1 MRAAAKRSI
10 DRAEGFTSMADFKK
24 RAGLILLGLVAAVLS
39 AIGPAAAKD
48 VALTQ
53 DNVARFLA
61 SFAQMRA
68 IAMSEGVQAGMDA
81 ETSKN
86 PVGVIVK
93 AIKSS
98 KLQAQA
104 LGIAVKHG
112 FPDIKEWSDTGRAI
126 GQAYLYVT
134 AGPARGIARET
145 LDKNK
150 DTAIKELQKLGLLN
164 EKQKERLRE
173 NLDDLSD
180 QLARE
185 PPPQNVAVVE
195 EMKPDI
201 EAAVKLGLN

>member
-1 MRAAAKRSI
+1 
-10 DRAEGFTSMADFKK
+10 MADFKK
-24 RAGLILLGLVAAVLS
+24 SAGLILLGLMAAVLS
-39 AIGPAAAKD
+39 AIGPVAAKD

-53 DNVARFLA
+53 DNVSRFLA
-61 SFAQMRA
+61 SFAEMRA
-68 IAMSEGVQAGMDA
+68 IAMIEGVRTGMDA

-104 LGIAVKHG
+104 QGIAVKHG
-112 FPDIKEWSDTGRAI
+112 FADIREWSDTGRAI

-134 AGPARGIARET
+134 AGPPRGIARET
-145 LDKNK
+145 LNKNK
-150 DTAIKELQKLGLLN
+150 DTAIKELEKLGLLN
-164 EKQKERLRE
+164 DKQKERLRE

-185 PPPQNVAVVE
+185 PPPQNVAVVG

-201 EAAVKLGLN
+201 EATVKLGLN

>member
-1 MRAAAKRSI
+1 
-10 DRAEGFTSMADFKK
+10 MADFKK

-48 VALTQ
+48 VALTP
-53 DNVARFLA
+53 DTVSRFLA
-61 SFAQMRA
+61 SFSEMRA
-68 IAMSEGVQAGMDA
+68 IAMIEGVKTGMDP

-98 KLQAQA
+98 KLQVQA
-104 LGIAVKHG
+104 RGIAVKNG
-112 FPDIKEWSDTGRAI
+112 FADIKEWSETGRAI

-134 AGPARGIARET
+134 AGPARGVARAT

-150 DTAIKELQKLGLLN
+150 DTAIKELEKLGLLN
-164 EKQKERLRE
+164 EKQKERLKE

-185 PPPQNVAVVE
+185 PPPQNVAVVK
-195 EMKPDI
+195 EMKSDI

>member
-1 MRAAAKRSI
+1 
-10 DRAEGFTSMADFKK
+10 MADLRK
-24 RAGLILLGLVAAVLS
+24 RAGLILCGLVAAVLS
-39 AIGPAAAKD
+39 AIDPAAAKD

-53 DNVARFLA
+53 DTVSQFLA
-61 SFAQMRA
+61 SFSEMRA
-68 IAMSEGVQAGMDA
+68 IAMIEGVKTGMDA
-81 ETSKN
+81 EISKN

-104 LGIAVKHG
+104 QGIAAKHG
-112 FPDIKEWSDTGRAI
+112 FADIKEWSDTGRAI

-150 DTAIKELQKLGLLN
+150 DTAIKELEKLGLLN
-164 EKQKERLRE
+164 DKQKERLRE

-201 EAAVKLGLN
+201 DAAVKLGLN

>member
-1 MRAAAKRSI
+1 M
-10 DRAEGFTSMADFKK
+10 DDFKK
-24 RAGLILLGLVAAVLS
+24 RAGLILFALVAAVLS
-39 AIGPAAAKD
+39 AIGPADAKD
-48 VALTQ
+48 VALTP
-53 DNVARFLA
+53 DSVSRFLA
-61 SFAQMRA
+61 SFSEMRA
-68 IAMSEGVQAGMDA
+68 IAMVEGVQAGMDA

-104 LGIAVKHG
+104 QGIAVKHG
-112 FPDIKEWSDTGRAI
+112 FADIKEWSETGRAI

-150 DTAIKELQKLGLLN
+150 DTAIKELEKLGLLN
-164 EKQKERLRE
+164 EKQKERLKA
-173 NLDDLSD
+173 NLDDLGD

-201 EAAVKLGLN
+201 EAAVKPGLN

>member
-1 MRAAAKRSI
+1 M
-10 DRAEGFTSMADFKK
+10 AEFKK
-24 RAGLILLGLVAAVLS
+24 RAALILVGLVAAVLS

-48 VALTQ
+48 VALTP
-53 DNVARFLA
+53 DNVSRFLA
-61 SFAQMRA
+61 SFSEMRA
-68 IAMSEGVQAGMDA
+68 IAMIEGAQAGMDA

-104 LGIAVKHG
+104 QGIAAKHG
-112 FPDIKEWSDTGRAI
+112 FADIKEWSETGKAI

-145 LDKNK
+145 LAKNK
-150 DTAIKELQKLGLLN
+150 DTAIKELEKLGLLN
-164 EKQKERLRE
+164 EKQKERLKE
-173 NLDDLSD
+173 NLDELSD

-185 PPPQNVAVVE
+185 PPPQNVAVVQD
-195 EMKPDI
+195 MKPDI

>member
-1 MRAAAKRSI
+1 
-10 DRAEGFTSMADFKK
+10 MADFKK

-48 VALTQ
+48 VALTP
-53 DNVARFLA
+53 DSVSRFLA
-61 SFAQMRA
+61 SFSEMRA
-68 IAMSEGVQAGMDA
+68 IAMIEGVQAGMDA

-104 LGIAVKHG
+104 QGIAAKHG
-112 FPDIKEWSDTGRAI
+112 FADIKEWSETGRAI

-150 DTAIKELQKLGLLN
+150 DTAIKELEKLGLLN

-173 NLDDLSD
+173 NLDDLGD

>member
-1 MRAAAKRSI
+1 
-10 DRAEGFTSMADFKK
+10 MADFKK
-24 RAGLILLGLVAAVLS
+24 RAGLILFGLVAAVLS

-48 VALTQ
+48 VALTP
-53 DNVARFLA
+53 DSVSRFLA
-61 SFAQMRA
+61 SFSEMRA
-68 IAMSEGVQAGMDA
+68 IAMIEGVQAGMDA

-104 LGIAVKHG
+104 QGIAVKHG
-112 FPDIKEWSDTGRAI
+112 FADIKEWSETGRAI

-150 DTAIKELQKLGLLN
+150 DTAIKELEKLGLLN
-164 EKQKERLRE
+164 EKQKERLKA
-173 NLDDLSD
+173 NLDDLGD

>member
-1 MRAAAKRSI
+1 M
-10 DRAEGFTSMADFKK
+10 AEYKK

-48 VALTQ
+48 VALTP
-53 DNVARFLA
+53 DIVFRFLA
-61 SFAQMRA
+61 SFSEMRA
-68 IAMSEGVQAGMDA
+68 IAMIEGVKTGMDP

-98 KLQAQA
+98 KLQVQA
-104 LGIAVKHG
+104 RGIAVKNG
-112 FPDIKEWSDTGRAI
+112 FADIKEWSETGRAI

-134 AGPARGIARET
+134 AGPARGVARET

-150 DTAIKELQKLGLLN
+150 DTAIKELEKLGLLN
-164 EKQKERLRE
+164 DKQKARLRE
-173 NLDDLSD
+173 NLDDLGD

-185 PPPQNVAVVE
+185 PPPQNLAVVG

>member
-1 MRAAAKRSI
+1 M
-10 DRAEGFTSMADFKK
+10 DDFKK
-24 RAGLILLGLVAAVLS
+24 RAGLILFALVAAVLS

-48 VALTQ
+48 VALTP
-53 DNVARFLA
+53 DSVSRFLA
-61 SFAQMRA
+61 SFSEMRA
-68 IAMSEGVQAGMDA
+68 IAMVEGVQAGMDA

-104 LGIAVKHG
+104 QGIAVKHG
-112 FPDIKEWSDTGRAI
+112 FADIKEWSETGRAI

-150 DTAIKELQKLGLLN
+150 DTAIKELEKLGLLN
-164 EKQKERLRE
+164 EKQKERLKA
-173 NLDDLSD
+173 NLDDLGD

-201 EAAVKLGLN
+201 EAAVKPGLN

>member
-1 MRAAAKRSI
+1 
-10 DRAEGFTSMADFKK
+10 MADFKK
-24 RAGLILLGLVAAVLS
+24 SAGLILLGLMAAVLS
-39 AIGPAAAKD
+39 AIGPVAAKD

-53 DNVARFLA
+53 DNVSRFLA
-61 SFAQMRA
+61 SFAEMRA
-68 IAMSEGVQAGMDA
+68 IAMIEGVRTGMDA

-104 LGIAVKHG
+104 QGIAVKHG
-112 FPDIKEWSDTGRAI
+112 FADIREWSDTGRAI

-145 LDKNK
+145 LNKNK
-150 DTAIKELQKLGLLN
+150 DTAIKELEKLGLLN
-164 EKQKERLRE
+164 DKQKERLRE

-185 PPPQNVAVVE
+185 PPPQNVAVVG

-201 EAAVKLGLN
+201 EATVKLGLN

>member
-1 MRAAAKRSI
+1 
-10 DRAEGFTSMADFKK
+10 MADLKK
-24 RAGLILLGLVAAVLS
+24 RAGLILCGLVAAVLS
-39 AIGPAAAKD
+39 AIGTAAAKD

-53 DNVARFLA
+53 DNVSRFLA
-61 SFAQMRA
+61 SFSEMRA
-68 IAMSEGVQAGMDA
+68 IALSEGVRTGMDA

-104 LGIAVKHG
+104 QDIAVKHG
-112 FPDIKEWSDTGRAI
+112 FADIKEWSDTGRAI

-150 DTAIKELQKLGLLN
+150 DAAISQLEKLGLLN
-164 EKQKERLRE
+164 EKQKVRLKE

-185 PPPQNVAVVE
+185 PPPQNVAVVQ

>member
-1 MRAAAKRSI
+1 MIER
-10 DRAEGFTSMADFKK
+10 EGFNSMADFRK
-24 RAGLILLGLVAAVLS
+24 RAGVILCGLLAAVLS

-48 VALTQ
+48 VALTP
-53 DNVARFLA
+53 DNVSRFLA
-61 SFAQMRA
+61 SFSDMRA
-68 IAMSEGVQAGMDA
+68 IAMVEGVQAGMDP

-86 PVGVIVK
+86 PVGGIVK

-104 LGIAVKHG
+104 QGIAVKHG
-112 FPDIKEWSDTGRAI
+112 FADIKEWSDTGRAI

-134 AGPARGIARET
+134 AGPARGIAREA

-150 DTAIKELQKLGLLN
+150 DTAIKELEKLGLLN
-164 EKQKERLRE
+164 EKQKERLKE

-185 PPPQNVAVVE
+185 PPPQNVAVVQ

-201 EAAVKLGLN
+201 EAAVKLGAH

>member
-1 MRAAAKRSI
+1 
-10 DRAEGFTSMADFKK
+10 MADYKK
-24 RAGLILLGLVAAVLS
+24 RPALILFGLLAAVLS
-39 AIGPAAAKD
+39 AIGSAAAKD

-53 DNVARFLA
+53 DNVTRFLA
-61 SFAQMRA
+61 SFSEMRA
-68 IAMSEGVQAGMDA
+68 IAMSEGMKTGMDA
-81 ETSKN
+81 EITKN

-98 KLQAQA
+98 KLQGKAQD
-104 LGIAVKHG
+104 IAVKHG
-112 FPDIKEWSDTGRAI
+112 FADIKEWSETGRAI

-134 AGPARGIARET
+134 AGPARGIARDT

-150 DTAIKELQKLGLLN
+150 DIAIKELEKLGLLN
-164 EKQKERLRE
+164 EKQKERLKE

>member
-1 MRAAAKRSI
+1 M
-10 DRAEGFTSMADFKK
+10 DDFKK

-48 VALTQ
+48 VALTP
-53 DNVARFLA
+53 DSVSRFLA
-61 SFAQMRA
+61 SFSEMRA
-68 IAMSEGVQAGMDA
+68 IAMIEGVQAGMDA

-104 LGIAVKHG
+104 QGIAVKHG
-112 FPDIKEWSDTGRAI
+112 FADIKDWSETGRAI

-150 DTAIKELQKLGLLN
+150 DTAIKELEKLGLLN

>member
-1 MRAAAKRSI
+1 
-10 DRAEGFTSMADFKK
+10 
-24 RAGLILLGLVAAVLS
+24 
-39 AIGPAAAKD
+39 
-48 VALTQ
+48 
-53 DNVARFLA
+53 
-61 SFAQMRA
+61 MRA
-68 IAMSEGVQAGMDA
+68 IAMIEGVQAGMDA

-104 LGIAVKHG
+104 QGIAAKHG
-112 FPDIKEWSDTGRAI
+112 FADIREWSDTGKAI

-134 AGPARGIARET
+134 AGPARGIARAT

-150 DTAIKELQKLGLLN
+150 DTAINELEKLGLLN
-164 EKQKERLRE
+164 EKQKERLKE

-180 QLARE
+180 QLARD
-185 PPPQNVAVVE
+185 PPPQNVAVVQD
-195 EMKPDI
+195 MKPDI

>member
-1 MRAAAKRSI
+1 MTERK
-10 DRAEGFTSMADFKK
+10 DFTSMADFKK
-24 RAGLILLGLVAAVLS
+24 RAGLILFALVAAVLS

-48 VALTQ
+48 VALTT
-53 DNVARFLA
+53 DTVSRFLA
-61 SFAQMRA
+61 SFSQMRA
-68 IAMSEGVQAGMDA
+68 IAMIEGVKTGMDA

-86 PVGVIVK
+86 PIGVIVK

-104 LGIAVKHG
+104 QGIAVKHG
-112 FPDIKEWSDTGRAI
+112 FVDIKEWSDTGRAI

-150 DTAIKELQKLGLLN
+150 DTAIKELEKLGLLN
-164 EKQKERLRE
+164 EKQKQRLRE
-173 NLDDLSD
+173 NLDDLGD

-185 PPPQNVAVVE
+185 PPPQNIAVVE

-201 EAAVKLGLN
+201 EATIKLGLN

>member
-1 MRAAAKRSI
+1 
-10 DRAEGFTSMADFKK
+10 MADFKK

-48 VALTQ
+48 VALTP
-53 DNVARFLA
+53 DSVSRFLA
-61 SFAQMRA
+61 SFSEMRA
-68 IAMSEGVQAGMDA
+68 IAMIEGVQAGMDA

-104 LGIAVKHG
+104 QGIAAKHG
-112 FPDIKEWSDTGRAI
+112 FADIKEWSETGRAI

-150 DTAIKELQKLGLLN
+150 DTAIKELEKLGLLN
-164 EKQKERLRE
+164 EKQKERLKA
-173 NLDDLSD
+173 NLDDLGD

-185 PPPQNVAVVE
+185 PPTQNVAVVE

-201 EAAVKLGLN
+201 EAAVKPGLN

>member
-1 MRAAAKRSI
+1 
-10 DRAEGFTSMADFKK
+10 MANFKK

-39 AIGPAAAKD
+39 AIGSAAAKD

-53 DNVARFLA
+53 DSVSRFLA
-61 SFAQMRA
+61 SFAEMRA
-68 IAMSEGVQAGMDA
+68 IAMSEGVRAGMDA
-81 ETSKN
+81 EIPKN

-98 KLQAQA
+98 KLQGKAQD
-104 LGIAVKHG
+104 IAVKHG
-112 FPDIKEWSDTGRAI
+112 FADTKDWSETGRAI

-150 DTAIKELQKLGLLN
+150 DTAIKELEKLGLLN
-164 EKQKERLRE
+164 EKQKERLKE

>member
-1 MRAAAKRSI
+1 
-10 DRAEGFTSMADFKK
+10 MADFKK
-24 RAGLILLGLVAAVLS
+24 RAGLILFALVAAVLS

-48 VALTQ
+48 VALTT
-53 DNVARFLA
+53 DTVSRFLA
-61 SFAQMRA
+61 SFSQMRA
-68 IAMSEGVQAGMDA
+68 IAMIEGVKTGMDA

-86 PVGVIVK
+86 PIGVIVK

-104 LGIAVKHG
+104 QGIAVKHG
-112 FPDIKEWSDTGRAI
+112 FVDIKEWSDTGRAI

-150 DTAIKELQKLGLLN
+150 DTAIKELEKLGLLN
-164 EKQKERLRE
+164 EKQKQRLRE
-173 NLDDLSD
+173 NLDDLGD

-185 PPPQNVAVVE
+185 PPPQNIAVVE

-201 EAAVKLGLN
+201 EATIKLGLN

>member
-1 MRAAAKRSI
+1 M
-10 DRAEGFTSMADFKK
+10 DDFKK
-24 RAGLILLGLVAAVLS
+24 RAGLILFALVAAVLS
-39 AIGPAAAKD
+39 AIGPADAKD
-48 VALTQ
+48 VALTP
-53 DNVARFLA
+53 DSVSRFLA
-61 SFAQMRA
+61 SFSEMRA
-68 IAMSEGVQAGMDA
+68 IATVEGVQAGMDA

-104 LGIAVKHG
+104 QGIAVKHG
-112 FPDIKEWSDTGRAI
+112 FADIKEWSETGRAI

-134 AGPARGIARET
+134 AGPARGIAQET

-150 DTAIKELQKLGLLN
+150 DTAIKELEKLGLLN
-164 EKQKERLRE
+164 EKQKERLKA
-173 NLDDLSD
+173 NLDDLGD

-201 EAAVKLGLN
+201 EAAVKPGLN

>member
-1 MRAAAKRSI
+1 
-10 DRAEGFTSMADFKK
+10 MADFKK

-39 AIGPAAAKD
+39 AIGSASAKD

-53 DNVARFLA
+53 DNVSRFLA
-61 SFAQMRA
+61 SFTEMRA
-68 IAMSEGVQAGMDA
+68 IAMSEGVKAGMDA

-86 PVGVIVK
+86 PFGVIVK

-104 LGIAVKHG
+104 QDIAVKHG
-112 FPDIKEWSDTGRAI
+112 FTEVKEWSETGRAI

-134 AGPARGIARET
+134 AGPARGIARDT
-145 LDKNK
+145 LDRNK
-150 DTAIKELQKLGLLN
+150 DTAIKELEKLGLLN

-185 PPPQNVAVVE
+185 PPPQNIAVVE
-195 EMKPDI
+195 EMKPEI
-201 EAAVKLGLN
+201 EATVKLGLN

>member
-1 MRAAAKRSI
+1 M
-10 DRAEGFTSMADFKK
+10 DDFKK
-24 RAGLILLGLVAAVLS
+24 RAGLILFALVAAVLS

-48 VALTQ
+48 VALTP
-53 DNVARFLA
+53 DSVSRFLA
-61 SFAQMRA
+61 SFSEMRA
-68 IAMSEGVQAGMDA
+68 IAMVEGVQAGMDA

-104 LGIAVKHG
+104 QGIAVKHG
-112 FPDIKEWSDTGRAI
+112 FADIKEWSETGRAI

-150 DTAIKELQKLGLLN
+150 DTAIKELEKLGLLN
-164 EKQKERLRE
+164 EKQKERLKA
-173 NLDDLSD
+173 NLDDLGD

>member
-1 MRAAAKRSI
+1 MRGAGQSYDQQGYA
-10 DRAEGFTSMADFKK
+10 SMADFKK
-24 RAGLILLGLVAAVLS
+24 RARLIVFGLAAAVLS
-39 AIGPAAAKD
+39 AIGSAAAKD

-53 DNVARFLA
+53 DNVSRFLA
-61 SFAQMRA
+61 SFSEMRA
-68 IAMSEGVQAGMDA
+68 IALSEGMQAGMDV
-81 ETSKN
+81 ESSKN
-86 PVGVIVK
+86 PIGVIVK

-104 LGIAVKHG
+104 QDISVKHG
-112 FPDIKEWSDTGRAI
+112 FADLKEWSDTGRAI
-126 GQAYLYVT
+126 GQAYLYVR

-150 DTAIKELQKLGLLN
+150 DAAISQLEKLGLLN
-164 EKQKERLRE
+164 EKQKERLKE

-201 EAAVKLGLN
+201 EAAVKLGLD

>member
-1 MRAAAKRSI
+1 
-10 DRAEGFTSMADFKK
+10 MADFKK
-24 RAGLILLGLVAAVLS
+24 SAGLILFALVAAVLS

-48 VALTQ
+48 VALTP
-53 DNVARFLA
+53 DSVSRFLA
-61 SFAQMRA
+61 SFSEMRA
-68 IAMSEGVQAGMDA
+68 IAMIEGMKTGMDA

-98 KLQAQA
+98 KLQSQAQV
-104 LGIAVKHG
+104 IATKHG
-112 FPDIKEWSDTGRAI
+112 FADIKEWSETGRAI

-134 AGPARGIARET
+134 VGPAHGIARET
-145 LDKNK
+145 LNKNK
-150 DTAIKELQKLGLLN
+150 DTAIKELEKLGLLN
-164 EKQKERLRE
+164 EKQKERLKE

-180 QLARE
+180 QLSRE
-185 PPPQNVAVVE
+185 PPKQNVAVVE